1 MHNIKKLILFAS
13 ALTMVQASAFGAA
26 TSDLGWPAQTLGQAI
41 MNSVLFGILGIV
53 LVLVGFKV
61 FDRAITRVDLE
72 KEISNGNIA
81 AAILSAAVIVGI
93 SIIISA
99 AIS

>member
-1 MHNIKKLILFAS
+1 MHNIKKLIMLAS
-13 ALTMVQASAFGAA
+13 ALTMVQTSAFGM
-26 TSDLGWPAQTLGQAI
+26 TTLDLGWPAQTLGQAVI
-41 MNSVLFGILGIV
+41 NSVLFGVLGII
-53 LVLVGFKV
+53 LVLVGFKI